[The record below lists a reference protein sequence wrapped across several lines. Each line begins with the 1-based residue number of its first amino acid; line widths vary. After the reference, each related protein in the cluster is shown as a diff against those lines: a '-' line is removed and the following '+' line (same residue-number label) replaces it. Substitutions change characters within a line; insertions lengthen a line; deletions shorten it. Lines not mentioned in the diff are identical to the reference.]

1 MKTIENTATIHHA
14 HNNTHREVDL
24 QSSEDEVQ
32 KRMTFG
38 HLLRMTPA
46 LERLKKH
53 GCRRN

>member
-1 MKTIENTATIHHA
+1 MKTIENTATIYYA